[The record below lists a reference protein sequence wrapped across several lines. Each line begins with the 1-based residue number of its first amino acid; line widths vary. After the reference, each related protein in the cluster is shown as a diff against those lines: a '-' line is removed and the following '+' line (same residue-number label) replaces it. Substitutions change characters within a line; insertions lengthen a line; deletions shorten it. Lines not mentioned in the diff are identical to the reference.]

1 MKRAYFTAVAA
12 LLAACGQQPSGQNTV
27 SEPVVAVS
35 KPSQMTFEKQ
45 VFVFADEFNA
55 KMLAAKS
62 PLAIAGAAIKDE
74 TLQAGGSKMVAI
86 TPHLQVNWL
95 PNVNG
100 SDIETLLITHGVH
113 NAPHFQIAKPCHH
126 IITHGVHNAPQDEFA
141 AVNALLVTQSGMVQT
156 EQFYALMTER
166 IQRVMEMRKLA
177 KADELTQH
185 EFEFAG
191 FKWKLGMNQ
200 QFVFY
205 SRTKMN

>member
-1 MKRAYFTAVAA
+1 MKRAYFIAVAA
-12 LLAACGQQPSGQNTV
+12 LLAACGQQQSGQNAV
-27 SEPVVAVS
+27 SEPVAAVS
-35 KPSQMTFEKQ
+35 QPSQMTFEKQ

-95 PNVNG
+95 PNANG
-100 SDIETLLITHGVH
+100 SDIETLL
-113 NAPHFQIAKPCHH
+113 
-126 IITHGVHNAPQDEFA
+126 ITHGVHNAPQDEFA